1 MSDSDGTTMRDDL
14 IRVMFDTYGAVPTKS
29 DETLLFR
36 TPNKRIFASLE
47 GKRLDAACGHSA
59 VSEMLRPYL
68 RPCASRPDSWA
79 SVDLDGPVR
88 FNIILEVVDVAFKF
102 VTSHAPMVDRE
113 RDAASAYRS
122 ISSRIHATLGT
133 SNTYSDTPIDDSE
146 DKSAGTPE
154 KIRQMRN
161 LLSADDVQTFSEA
174 YIFVCQARFMED
186 YEDDYEYKGKRGS
199 LFQAYRMM
207 SDQQLRGYFGWRT
220 AYRAGKKP
228 KYSPEYPFVYVCELI
243 NGIGWKEPEEGFRI
257 LVDFLTDMPADMFP
271 HRAVWT
277 ADFCAVY
284 GLEGK
289 VPLLGKD
296 ERSSHT
302 LECPD
307 ASTPDDALATAIHLS
322 DYKIGMSKIMRENAG
337 DVAEVLLRLFR
348 ILREKMDSGPRS
360 LLDMGFVR
368 TDIAYYRLFP
378 TALFYDQGRSNY
390 EFTIRGVVHY
400 KCSGTTWNKTTYRP
414 SMAAPHW
421 FGDLIR
427 TVDSYLR
434 PRLGVKGSI
443 KPGVLPGT
451 VEDVSVRQAVDE
463 WMAIKNYVPPP
474 VVEIDASALAG
485 IRRDADDVRD
495 RILTEEERAEPDMI
509 CMSCAAPVMG
519 SAPHGAPS
527 DGDDDYE
534 EELGP
539 TEAEFLRLLLAGEP
553 YDELLKSSRKSA
565 DVLADSINETFF
577 DRFGDIV
584 IDMSSGL
591 PELIEDYKEELEEI
605 ING

>member
-1 MSDSDGTTMRDDL
+1 MSDSSGTSMRDDL
-14 IRVMFDTYGAVPTKS
+14 IRVLFDTYGSTPTVS
-29 DETLLFR
+29 DEVLLFR
-36 TPNKRIFASLE
+36 TPNKRIFVSLD

-59 VSEMLRPYL
+59 ISEMMRPYL

-88 FNIILEVVDVAFKF
+88 FNIILGIVDAAYKF
-102 VTSHAPMVDRE
+102 VTSHAPMVERE
-113 RDAASAYRS
+113 KEAAEAYRS
-122 ISSRIHATLGT
+122 LSSRIHATLP
-133 SNTYSDTPIDDSE
+133 SSTYSDTPIDDSE
-146 DKSAGTPE
+146 DRSAGVPE
-154 KIRQMRN
+154 KIKQMRS

-186 YEDDYEYKGKRGS
+186 YADDYEYTGKRGS

-243 NGIGWKEPEEGFRI
+243 NGIGWKDPEEGFNM
-257 LVDFLTDMPADMFP
+257 LVAFLKDMPSEMFP

-307 ASTPDDALATAIHLS
+307 DCSPEDALATAIHLS
-322 DYKIGMSKIMRENAG
+322 DYKIGMSKIMRENEQ

-348 ILREKMDSGPRS
+348 ILRDKMDAGPRS

-368 TDIAYYRLFP
+368 TDIAYYRMFP
-378 TALFYDQGRSNY
+378 TALFYDQGRGEY
-390 EFTIRGVVHY
+390 DFTIRGVVHY
-400 KCSGTTWNKTTYRP
+400 RCSGTTWNKTTYRP

-463 WMAIKNYVPPP
+463 WIAIKNYVPPV
-474 VVEIDASALAG
+474 VVEVDATALAG

-495 RILTEEERAEPDMI
+495 RIITEEEKAEPTSVISNSVSFETVTD
-509 CMSCAAPVMG
+509 
-519 SAPHGAPS
+519 S
-527 DGDDDYE
+527 DEDEG
-534 EELGP
+534 LGP
-539 TEAEFLRLLLAGEP
+539 LEAQFVRMLLAEEP
-553 YDELLKSSRKSA
+553 YDEFLKTNRKSA
-565 DVLADSINETFF
+565 DVMADAVNEALF

-584 IDMSSGL
+584 IDMSSGM

-605 ING
+605 VNG

>member
-1 MSDSDGTTMRDDL
+1 MPDNNTASMRDDL
-14 IRVMFDTYGAVPTKS
+14 IRVMFDTYGAVPAKA
-29 DETLLFR
+29 DEVLLFR
-36 TPNKRIFASLE
+36 TQNKRIFASLD
-47 GKRLDAACGHSA
+47 GKRLDVACGHLA
-59 VSEMLRPYL
+59 GKEMLKPYL
-68 RPCASRPDSWA
+68 RPCVSRPDTWA

-88 FNIILEVVDVAFKF
+88 FNIILDIVDVSYKF
-102 VTSHAPMVDRE
+102 VTSHDPMGVRE
-113 RDAASAYRS
+113 ETAASEYRR
-122 ISSRIHATLGT
+122 ISGRIHATLGAPT
-133 SNTYSDTPIDDSE
+133 TYSDTPLDDSE
-146 DKSAGTPE
+146 EKDTGVPE
-154 KIRQMRN
+154 RIKQMRN
-161 LLSADDVQTFSEA
+161 LLSAGDLQTFSEA
-174 YIFVCQARFMED
+174 YIFICQARFMED
-186 YEDDYEYKGKRGS
+186 YEDDYVYTGKRGS

-207 SDQQLRGYFGWRT
+207 GDQQLRGYFGWRT

-228 KYSPEYPFVYVCELI
+228 KYSPEYPFIYVCELI
-243 NGIGWKEPEEGFRI
+243 NGIGWKDPEDGFRM
-257 LVDFLTDMPADMFP
+257 LMDFLKEMPPEIFP
-271 HRAVWT
+271 HRSVWT

-302 LECPD
+302 LECPSD
-307 ASTPDDALATAIHLS
+307 STPEDALATAIHLS
-322 DYKIGMSKIMRENAG
+322 DYKIGMSKIMRGNEQ
-337 DVAEVLLRLFR
+337 DVAEVIVRLFR
-348 ILREKMDSGPRS
+348 ILRDRMDAGPRS

-368 TDIAYYRLFP
+368 TEIAYYRMFP
-378 TALFYDQGRSNY
+378 TALFYDQGRAKY

-400 KCSGTTWNKTTYRP
+400 RCSGTTWNKITYRP

-434 PRLGVKGSI
+434 PRLGVKGAI

-474 VVEIDASALAG
+474 VVEVDASALEG

-495 RILTEEERAEPDMI
+495 RILTEEERAEP
-509 CMSCAAPVMG
+509 SAPVTASAAYAAP
-519 SAPHGAPS
+519 A
-527 DGDDDYE
+527 DDDE
-534 EELGP
+534 EATVGP
-539 TEAEFLRLLLAGEP
+539 MESQFLRLLLAGEP
-553 YDELLKSSRKSA
+553 YDEFLKSGRKSVDVMA
-565 DVLADSINETFF
+565 DTINEAFF

-591 PELIEDYKEELEEI
+591 PEIIDDYRDELEEI
-605 ING
+605 LNG

>member
-1 MSDSDGTTMRDDL
+1 MTDSSGTSMRDDL
-14 IRVMFDTYGAVPTKS
+14 IRVLFDTYGSAPTVS
-29 DETLLFR
+29 DEVLLFR
-36 TPNKRIFASLE
+36 TPNKRIFVSLD

-59 VSEMLRPYL
+59 VSEMMRPYL

-88 FNIILEVVDVAFKF
+88 FNIILGVVDAAYKF
-102 VTSHAPMVDRE
+102 VTSHAPMVERE
-113 RDAASAYRS
+113 KEAAEAYRS
-122 ISSRIHATLGT
+122 LSSRIHASLAT
-133 SNTYSDTPIDDSE
+133 STYSDTPIDDSE
-146 DKSAGTPE
+146 DKSAGIPE
-154 KIRQMRN
+154 KIKQMRA

-186 YEDDYEYKGKRGS
+186 YTDDYEYTGKRGS

-207 SDQQLRGYFGWRT
+207 TDQQLRGYFGWRT

-243 NGIGWKEPEEGFRI
+243 NGIGWSDPLVGFDM
-257 LVDFLTDMPADMFP
+257 LVAFLKDMPPEMFP
-271 HRAVWT
+271 HKAVWT

-307 ASTPDDALATAIHLS
+307 DCSPDDALATAIHLS
-322 DYKIGMSKIMRENAG
+322 DYKIGMSKIMRENAQ

-348 ILREKMDSGPRS
+348 ILRDKMDAGPRS

-368 TDIAYYRLFP
+368 TDIAYYRMFP
-378 TALFYDQGRSNY
+378 TALFYDQGRGEY
-390 EFTIRGVVHY
+390 DFTIRGVVHY
-400 KCSGTTWNKTTYRP
+400 RCSGTTWNKTTYRP

-463 WMAIKNYVPPP
+463 WMTIKNYVPPP
-474 VVEIDASALAG
+474 VVEVDATALAG

-495 RILTEEERAEPDMI
+495 RIITEEERAEPL
-509 CMSCAAPVMG
+509 AAVAG
-519 SAPHGAPS
+519 SYSIDTFGDS
-527 DGDDDYE
+527 DDDE
-534 EELGP
+534 GLGP
-539 TEAEFLRLLLAGEP
+539 IETEFLRMLLAGEP
-553 YDELLKSSRKSA
+553 YDEFLKTNRKSA
-565 DVLADSINETFF
+565 DVMADAINEAFF

-605 ING
+605 VNG